1 MTIRRTQVTAAVA
14 TAFFAALLIIQ
25 LSISFGR
32 YETASRPQNSHHQI
46 PNRSS
51 SSRPDDVEDATLYL
65 LGVGK
70 ADITG
75 QGSKYRDPQ
84 SVC

>member
-1 MTIRRTQVTAAVA
+1 MTMGGIQIAAAVA

-25 LSISFGR
+25 LTISFGR
-32 YETASRPQNSHHQI
+32 DEAASWPQTSHHQI
-46 PNRSS
+46 SNRSS
-51 SSRPDDVEDATLYL
+51 ARPDGVEDGSLYL

-75 QGSKYRDPQ
+75 
-84 SVC
+84 

>member
-1 MTIRRTQVTAAVA
+1 MAMGRIQIAAAAV
-14 TAFFAALLIIQ
+14 TAFFAALLIIR
-25 LSISFGR
+25 LSLGFGID
-32 YETASRPQNSHHQI
+32 EAASWLLTSHHQI
-46 PNRSS
+46 PHNSS
-51 SSRPDDVEDATLYL
+51 SARPDDFEDGTRYL

-75 QGSKYRDPQ
+75 QGSNYRDTQ

>member
-1 MTIRRTQVTAAVA
+1 MSMGRIQIAAAVA
-14 TAFFAALLIIQ
+14 TGFFAALLIIQ

-32 YETASRPQNSHHQI
+32 DKAASWPQTSHHQI
-46 PNRSS
+46 PSNSS
-51 SSRPDDVEDATLYL
+51 SAGPDDYEDGTLYL

-75 QGSKYRDPQ
+75 QVSKYRDPQ
-84 SVC
+84 SIC

>member
-1 MTIRRTQVTAAVA
+1 MGRIQILAAVA
-14 TAFFAALLIIQ
+14 TAFLAALLIIQ

-32 YETASRPQNSHHQI
+32 DEAEYLPQTIHQKI
-46 PNRSS
+46 RSNSS
-51 SSRPDDVEDATLYL
+51 SARSNDYEDETQYL

-75 QGSKYRDPQ
+75 QGSNYRDPQ

>member
-1 MTIRRTQVTAAVA
+1 MGRIQIAAAVA
-14 TAFFAALLIIQ
+14 TAFVAVLTIIQ
-25 LSISFGR
+25 LSISFAR
-32 YETASRPQNSHHQI
+32 HEADTWPQTSHHQTFG
-46 PNRSS
+46 NSS
-51 SSRPDDVEDATLYL
+51 SSRSNVDEDETHYL

-75 QGSKYRDPQ
+75 QGSNYRNPQ

>member
-1 MTIRRTQVTAAVA
+1 MTMGGIQIAAAVA

-25 LSISFGR
+25 LTISFGR
-32 YETASRPQNSHHQI
+32 DEAASWPQTSHHKI

-51 SSRPDDVEDATLYL
+51 SAKPDGVEDGSLYL

-75 QGSKYRDPQ
+75 
-84 SVC
+84 

>member
-1 MTIRRTQVTAAVA
+1 MTIRRIQVATAVA
-14 TAFFAALLIIQ
+14 TTFFAALLIVQ
-25 LSISFGR
+25 WSISFGR
-32 YETASRPQNSHHQI
+32 DEAAFRPQNSHDQI
-46 PNRSS
+46 PKRSS

-75 QGSKYRDPQ
+75 
-84 SVC
+84 